1 MQIYVYNNILLLL
14 LHTKANRTS
23 PQSQLYNKSNALLE
37 KSSSRS
43 SLLSGYD
50 RGKSAS
56 TEDLSINYD
65 NDHSDNDASPMEW
78 RRVSKIRRSLQ
89 YPKSEAPRYGSRP
102 KDLPENLVNISQIKR
117 ELQIGHRLSSPT
129 PSFVKRNSLEQS
141 TQEFV
146 AATNDPETKQIVK
159 KASLI
164 NADSLQGIRN
174 KLKRLSD
181 ESLYKD
187 DMVTTPENPE
197 TNMKVIFG
205 KILS

>member
-1 MQIYVYNNILLLL
+1 M
-14 LHTKANRTS
+14 
-23 PQSQLYNKSNALLE
+23 LE

-43 SLLSGYD
+43 SVLSGYD

-56 TEDLSINYD
+56 TEDLSISYD
-65 NDHSDNDASPMEW
+65 NDQSDNDVGPMEW

-89 YPKSEAPRYGSRP
+89 YPKAEAPRFGSRP

-117 ELQIGHRLSSPT
+117 ELQIGHRLNSPT
-129 PSFVKRNSLEQS
+129 SSFVKRNSLEHNSVIS
-141 TQEFV
+141 TQEFF
-146 AATNDPETKQIVK
+146 AAASDPETKQFVK

-187 DMVTTPENPE
+187 DMVITPENPE
-197 TNMKVIFG
+197 TNMKVNIG
-205 KILS
+205 KILFKSGSINSNIIYL

>member
-1 MQIYVYNNILLLL
+1 M
-14 LHTKANRTS
+14 
-23 PQSQLYNKSNALLE
+23 
-37 KSSSRS
+37 
-43 SLLSGYD
+43 LSGYD

-65 NDHSDNDASPMEW
+65 NAQSDNDSGPMEW

-89 YPKSEAPRYGSRP
+89 YPKAEAPRYGSRP
-102 KDLPENLVNISQIKR
+102 KDLPEHLVNISQIKR
-117 ELQIGHRLSSPT
+117 ELQIGHRLNSPT
-129 PSFVKRNSLEQS
+129 SSFVKRNSLEHSYVTS
-141 TQEFV
+141 TQEV
-146 AATNDPETKQIVK
+146 LAAASDPETKQIVK
-159 KASLI
+159 KTSLI

-197 TNMKVIFG
+197 TNMKVIYA
-205 KILS
+205 KIFFKAEPINSNIIYVGYIAVHHYTI

>member
-1 MQIYVYNNILLLL
+1 M
-14 LHTKANRTS
+14 
-23 PQSQLYNKSNALLE
+23 LE

-43 SLLSGYD
+43 SVLSGYD

-56 TEDLSINYD
+56 TEDLSISYD
-65 NDHSDNDASPMEW
+65 NDQSDNDVGPMEW

-89 YPKSEAPRYGSRP
+89 YPKAEAPRFGSRP

-117 ELQIGHRLSSPT
+117 ELQIGHRLNSPT
-129 PSFVKRNSLEQS
+129 SSFVKRNSLEHNSVTS
-141 TQEFV
+141 TQEFF
-146 AATNDPETKQIVK
+146 AAGSDPDTKQFVK

-187 DMVTTPENPE
+187 DMVITPENPE
-197 TNMKVIFG
+197 TNMKVNIG
-205 KILS
+205 KILFKSGSINSNIIYL

>member
-1 MQIYVYNNILLLL
+1 M
-14 LHTKANRTS
+14 
-23 PQSQLYNKSNALLE
+23 YNKSNALLE

-65 NDHSDNDASPMEW
+65 NDQSDNDDTGPMEW

-89 YPKSEAPRYGSRP
+89 YPKAEAPRYGSRP

-117 ELQIGHRLSSPT
+117 ELQIGHRLNSPT
-129 PSFVKRNSLEQS
+129 SSFAKRNSIERNSVTS
-141 TQEFV
+141 TQEFF
-146 AATNDPETKQIVK
+146 AAANDPETKQIVK

-197 TNMKVIFG
+197 TNMKVIFR
-205 KILS
+205 KTSESDILYLILI